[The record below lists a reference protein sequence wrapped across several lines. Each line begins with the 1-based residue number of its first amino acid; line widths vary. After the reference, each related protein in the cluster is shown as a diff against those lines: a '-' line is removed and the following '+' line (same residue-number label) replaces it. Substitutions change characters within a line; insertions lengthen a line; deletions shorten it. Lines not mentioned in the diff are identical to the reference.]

1 MWCAKERLLERLIL
15 FLGRVAN
22 DWMRTWIWVEPT
34 GMETALHCCFLC
46 LESNLERNWKKQKTN
61 QATAP
66 YLLLHCF
73 WSQIFFLS
81 SVHLYNTTEIVI
93 WASHTKLRGGRGA
106 GLGFLSNVIFLFSL
120 IQWWV
125 ISVYYVYTKLNW
137 LVELGNADHSTKHNI
152 ALLL

>member
-1 MWCAKERLLERLIL
+1 MCQGKAVGKANSVSWKSCKWLDENLDMSWTNWHGNSPTLLFPVFGKQFGEEL
-15 FLGRVAN
+15 
-22 DWMRTWIWVEPT
+22 E
-34 GMETALHCCFLC
+34 ET
-46 LESNLERNWKKQKTN
+46 QKTN